1 MKRFVIIAAG
11 ATTAAAL
18 AASAGE
24 MPSFGDIDTDAS
36 GAITEAEFVAYKTA
50 DGEKTAEEARDVFAM
65 IDTNMDGQVSKVEM
79 EMAMEEWKDEK
90 SDVETDTDDESDDG
104 MSDTTY

>member
-36 GAITEAEFVAYKTA
+36 GAISEAEFVAYKTA

-65 IDTNMDGQVSKVEM
+65 IDTNMDGEVSQIEL

-90 SDVETDTDDESDDG
+90 SDTDTDADTDDG